1 MKKHTLISFL
11 SVVLFSSCALAA
23 NSVIAGSSGI
33 SPPLFMNYSFFGLG
47 PNIERGFP
55 FTVTSGGPY
64 CLEAIQVAV
73 YTYQLYGDTSA
84 NFTIYT
90 DNAGKPGESIASFE
104 LASLTMTQQ
113 VLTIPATEET
123 ILNSGACYW
132 IAGTAPV
139 ASINWNLDKTALGTT
154 VYRANEGDWVVQ
166 AYWNVGAFAIL
177 GSPVPEPA
185 TLLLLGLGAVRLRSR
200 QALVLRKRA

>member
-1 MKKHTLISFL
+1 MKNHISICA
-11 SVVLFSSCALAA
+11 VIVIVFSSYALAA
-23 NSVIAGSSGI
+23 DPVVIAGSSGI
-33 SPPLFMNYSFFGLG
+33 SPPSFMYSSFFSLG
-47 PNIERGFP
+47 PNFERGFP

-64 CLEAIQVAV
+64 RLEAIEVAV

-104 LASLTMTQQ
+104 LESLTMTQQ
-113 VLTIPATEET
+113 VLALPAIEET
-123 ILNSGACYW
+123 ILNSGVCYW

-154 VYRANEGDWVVQ
+154 AYRVNEGDWVVQ
-166 AYWNVGAFAIL
+166 AYWNVGAFAII

-185 TLLLLGLGAVRLRSR
+185 TLLLLGLGVAILR
-200 QALVLRKRA
+200 RKR